1 MNPTELEHDGQK
13 HTVEEWAEIYGLDAE
28 DLLDRLRHNDFN
40 LSRAICAQNKKN
52 ERLITWQ
59 GKTQNLKAWS
69 EELGIPYYCLRSRL
83 NCLRW
88 TVRKAFTTP
97 YGGER

>member
-1 MNPTELEHDGQK
+1 MNPTEIEHEGQK
-13 HTVEEWAEIYGLDAE
+13 HTVEEWAEIYGLDTE
-28 DLLDRLRHNDFN
+28 DLLGRLRSNDYN
-40 LSRAICAQNKKN
+40 LAKAICAQNKKN

-88 TVRKAFTTP
+88 TVQKAFTTP